1 MAITK
6 VDANQADIVAALQRV
21 GAVVE
26 SLASVGHG
34 VPDLLCGFA
43 GALLLMEVKSRPA
56 GRLTPLQVG
65 WHRRWEGY
73 PVYIVHNEAEALH
86 ALGVETVEM
95 SNA

>member
-6 VDANQADIVAALQRV
+6 VDANQAVIVDALQRV

-43 GALLLMEVKSRPA
+43 GKITLLEVKSRPNA
-56 GRLTPLQVG
+56 RLTPLQVG
-65 WHRRWEGY
+65 WHRRWAGY

-86 ALGVETVEM
+86 ALGVELDC
-95 SNA
+95 